1 MQSSSES
8 QESLLSHAVSQLSSY
23 ICISDPLTCTT
34 NNFPAAHSLIST
46 ELQTYTGTWGGTPL
60 RNTGK
65 LMWWNSMK
73 VKWKTHTE
81 WCKNYWKINY
91 VVTIF

>member
-34 NNFPAAHSLIST
+34 NNFLAAHSLIST
-46 ELQTYTGTWGGTPL
+46 EPQTYTGTWG
-60 RNTGK
+60 RNSIMQHRK
-65 LMWWNSMK
+65 VDVMK
-73 VKWKTHTE
+73 QYEREVKDM
-81 WCKNYWKINY
+81 Y
-91 VVTIF
+91 